1 MTPNE
6 ALEEILKDL
15 SASFGD
21 GLAARIVM
29 SARSNVQAPET
40 GFNRVQYAEVVA
52 TLCKDP
58 RVIGMLG
65 ELGVGEKKKRWE
77 RFIS

>member
-29 SARSNVQAPET
+29 SARSTVPATESGLDQTNYGEVVQA
-40 GFNRVQYAEVVA
+40 
-52 TLCKDP
+52 LCRDP
-58 RVIGMLG
+58 RVIGMIG
-65 ELGVGEKKKRWE
+65 ELGVQEKKKRWE
-77 RFIS
+77 QLVR